1 MPQLQSQRFADFYVI
16 GAAKCGTTT
25 LARYLARHPDIFVTK
40 PKEPEFLAKE
50 NPGPDEWARY
60 ASYFA
65 AAGGRLAGEA
75 STIYTRHPH
84 FNGVPERMA
93 ALTPNAK
100 LLYIVREPVYRA
112 HADCATIQRFW
123 FNTRRSAAFELSFE
137 EPLEHGDPLMKS
149 ILDAGRYHYQISQ
162 YLKVFPRDNLL
173 VLSME
178 ELVGTPSQVLERVLA
193 FLDVKLFGEAGAGPE
208 LAANRRSDFQAKVAR
223 HRAVALLESFPLAGA
238 LRPLV
243 PDWVKERIYTLLSRR
258 ISTDD
263 ISLPPMKPETF
274 ARLLSF
280 YRDDTENLGKD
291 FGIDVSGWQ
300 SITYDE
306 YAALCR

>member
-1 MPQLQSQRFADFYVI
+1 MPQPQSRHFADFYVI

-25 LARYLARHPDIFVTK
+25 LARYLARHPDVFVTK

-50 NPGPDEWARY
+50 NPGPEDWERY

-84 FNGVPERMA
+84 FSGVPERMA
-93 ALTPNAK
+93 ALTPDAK

-112 HADCATIQRFW
+112 HADCATIRRFW

-137 EPLEHGDPLMKS
+137 EALEHGDPLMKS

-162 YLKVFPRDNLL
+162 YLKAFPRENLL
-173 VLSME
+173 VVSME

-193 FLDVKLFGEAGAGPE
+193 FLDIIPFGAEGTGPE
-208 LAANRRSDFQAKVAR
+208 LAANRRSDFHAKVAR
-223 HRAVALLESFPLAGA
+223 HRAIAFLGSLPFAGA

-243 PDWVKERIYTLLSRR
+243 PEWLKERIYAVLSSRV
-258 ISTDD
+258 STDD

-274 ARLLSF
+274 ARLRSF
-280 YRDDTENLGKD
+280 YREDTENLAKD
-291 FGIDVSGWQ
+291 FGIDVSGWKT
-300 SITYDE
+300 ITYDE
-306 YAALCR
+306 YAAQCR